1 MMTIFIVM
9 FGLMMLG
16 VPIAY
21 SIGLAAALGLLTV
34 TSVPLTVVPQRM
46 YVMLDTFTLLA
57 IPFFVLAGNLM
68 DRGGISKKLIN
79 LASCIVGHIRGGLGM
94 VSVFACMLFG
104 TISGSGTATSAAIGS
119 LTIPAMKEKG
129 YDKEFA
135 GAIIAVSGP
144 LGVVIPP
151 SVVMIIY
158 CTTANVSIGRFF
170 LAGYVPGVLLGVF
183 MMVGVYFIAG
193 VKGYPAGEKA
203 PFKALLKALVE
214 SMWAI
219 LMLVII
225 VGGIFGGFFTATEA
239 ACVAVVYAIFVGRF
253 VYKEL
258 HWKDLPEILKK
269 SAMTSSGVLFCVA
282 TTNILAWL
290 IINQQLPLRIGAA
303 IGSMVESRFAIL
315 FLCNIILLI
324 IGTVIDATPAI
335 IMIVPILLPLAQQFG
350 VDPIHFGVI
359 VVTNLA
365 ISMSTPPVGITLF
378 VSSSIS
384 GASLTSMIRPM
395 VPIWG
400 IMFAVLMLITYI
412 PAISTALP
420 NYFF

>member
-1 MMTIFIVM
+1 
-9 FGLMMLG
+9 
-16 VPIAY
+16 
-21 SIGLAAALGLLTV
+21 
-34 TSVPLTVVPQRM
+34 
-46 YVMLDTFTLLA
+46 
-57 IPFFVLAGNLM
+57 
-68 DRGGISKKLIN
+68 
-79 LASCIVGHIRGGLGM
+79 M
-94 VSVFACMLFG
+94 VSVLACMLFG

-135 GAIIAVSGP
+135 GAIVAVSGP
-144 LGVVIPP
+144 LGVIIPP

-170 LAGYVPGVLLGVF
+170 LAAYIPGILLGLC
-183 MMVGVYFIAG
+183 MMLGVYFIAG
-193 VKGYPAGEKA
+193 IKGYPAGEKA
-203 PFKALLKALVE
+203 PFKSLLKALVE
-214 SMWAI
+214 SIWAI
-219 LMLVII
+219 FMLVII

-239 ACVAVVYAIFVGRF
+239 ACVAVMYAIFVGRF

-258 HWKDLPEILKK
+258 RWKDLPEILQK
-269 SAMTSSGVLFCVA
+269 SAMTSAGVLFCVA
-282 TTNILAWL
+282 TTNVLAWL
-290 IINQQLPLRIGAA
+290 IINQQLPMRIGVAL
-303 IGSMVESRFAIL
+303 GSMVESRFAIL
-315 FLCNIILLI
+315 LLCNIILLI

-335 IMIVPILLPLAQQFG
+335 IMIVPILLPLVQQFG

-384 GASLTSMIRPM
+384 GASLTSMIKPM
-395 VPIWG
+395 IPIWI
-400 IMFAVLMLITYI
+400 IMFIVLMLITYV
-412 PAISTALP
+412 PAISMTLP